1 MRILLVG
8 EYSRL
13 HNSLKEGLL
22 QLGHKVTIVGS
33 GDGFKNY
40 PVDIRLERGYTSG
53 WRKKLKLIILKITS
67 IDISEIALRKS
78 FNLLKPK
85 LSGYDVVQLINESSF
100 DTTPSLELE
109 IAQYLKNHNKKIFL
123 LSCGADYPSITH
135 AFTEELP
142 YTIVTP
148 FQEEKID
155 KKSFAPALKYLELG
169 YKDLHKEL
177 YELIDGVIATDLDY
191 HIPLKDY
198 DAYIG
203 LIPNP
208 INTDTIKSLPQE
220 NTNPIIIFH
229 GINRANYFKKGNDIF
244 ENALAIIKETYTS
257 RVAIITTE
265 SLPYKT
271 YIEKYNSAHII
282 LDQVYSH
289 DQGYNALEA
298 MAKGKVVFTGAGI
311 HFKEHYNLSGTVAID
326 ATPDVDQI
334 VSRLKKLI
342 ENPESIEEIGMN
354 ARLFIE
360 THHSY
365 KKVAQKYIDT
375 WNN

>member
-1 MRILLVG
+1 MKEAILADG
-8 EYSRL
+8 E
-13 HNSLKEGLL
+13 
-22 QLGHKVTIVGS
+22 
-33 GDGFKNY
+33 
-40 PVDIRLERGYTSG
+40 
-53 WRKKLKLIILKITS
+53 KKLKLIILKITS

-244 ENALAIIKETYTS
+244 ENALAIIKEKYASKVT
-257 RVAIITTE
+257 IITTE

-271 YIEKYNSAHII
+271 YIKKYNSAHII
-282 LDQVYSH
+282 LDQIYSH

-298 MAKGKVVFTGAGI
+298 MAKGKIVFTGAGS
-311 HFKEHYNLSGTVAID
+311 HFKEHYNLLETVAID

-334 VSRLKKLI
+334 VRSLEK
-342 ENPESIEEIGMN
+342 
-354 ARLFIE
+354 
-360 THHSY
+360 TH
-365 KKVAQKYIDT
+365 
-375 WNN
+375 

>member
-22 QLGHKVTIVGS
+22 QLGHEVTIVGS

-155 KKSFAPALKYLELG
+155 KKSFAPALKYLELD
-169 YKDLHKEL
+169 YKELHKEL

-244 ENALAIIKETYTS
+244 ENALAIIKEKYASKVT
-257 RVAIITTE
+257 IITTE

-271 YIEKYNSAHII
+271 YIKKYNSAHII
-282 LDQVYSH
+282 LDQIYSH

-298 MAKGKVVFTGAGI
+298 MAKGKIVFTGAGS
-311 HFKEHYNLSGTVAID
+311 HFKEHYNLLETVAID

-334 VSRLKKLI
+334 VRSLEKLI
-342 ENPESIEEIGMN
+342 ENPETIEEIRRN

-360 THHSY
+360 THHNY
-365 KKVAQKYIDT
+365 KKVAQTYIDT